1 MSLLAALAMLLLAQD
16 SETLVRR
23 AEIKLKERDIEGAL
37 ADFTQAIAVDA
48 RCAPAYFGRGQIRA
62 NKGQMDAAILDY
74 TKAVESDP
82 KFAKAWF
89 GRGMVKTY
97 GGDADGAL
105 ADYTKAV
112 EADPAYTLAWF
123 NRALLRLNR
132 KDYDGAVADYTKAIE
147 LKPQDADMYI
157 GRGNAFA
164 GKGDHDRA
172 ITDYAKAIEI
182 KPTSSSAYVYKGD
195 SEMKKGDP
203 IQAMLTFSKAIE
215 VNPKDAEA
223 YYFRAYA
230 NYDRRAFKEAGEDFR
245 KAYGLNRLSEFR
257 TDQLQLRL
265 WLVQARAGQAAEAS
279 KALRDYATKEHRGS
293 AGDWFNKIASFLM
306 GDLSEEQFVNLAV
319 TKDQTC
325 DAHFYAGVKK
335 VIAKDKAAAK
345 AHFKKAIDSGASAS
359 NEYWSAMAEFEG
371 VDKEK

>member
-1 MSLLAALAMLLLAQD
+1 MMQILGALMLMALAQD
-16 SETLVRR
+16 AETLVRR
-23 AEIKLKERDIEGAL
+23 GDLKYKDRDIEGAA
-37 ADFTQAIAVDA
+37 ADYSQAIQVDP
-48 RCAPAYFGRGQIRA
+48 RCAPAYFGRAQIRA
-62 NKGQMDAAILDY
+62 NKGQMEAAQADY

-89 GRGMVKTY
+89 GRGMLRTY
-97 GGDADGAL
+97 NNDPDGAL

-123 NRALLRLNR
+123 NRGLLRINR
-132 KDYDGAVADYTKAIE
+132 KDYDGAVADYTKAIN
-147 LKPQDADMYI
+147 LKADADGYI
-157 GRGNAFA
+157 GRGNAYA
-164 GKGDHDRA
+164 AKGDHEKA
-172 ITDYAKAIEI
+172 IADYAKAIEI
-182 KPTSSSAYVYKGD
+182 KPGSSSAYVYKGD

-203 IQAMLTFSKAIE
+203 IGAMLTFSKAIE

-223 YYFRAYA
+223 YYFRGYA
-230 NYDRRAFKEAGEDFR
+230 NYDRRAFKEAGTDFQ
-245 KAYGLNRLSEFR
+245 KAYELNRLSEFR

-265 WLVQARAGQAAEAS
+265 WVVKARAGGAADAS
-279 KALRDYATKEHRGS
+279 KELKLYATKEHRGRP
-293 AGDWFNKIASFLM
+293 GDWFSQIASFLM
-306 GDLSEEQFVNLAV
+306 GDLPEDQFLNLAGN
-319 TKDQTC
+319 KDQTC
-325 DAHFYAGVKK
+325 DAYFYAGVKK